1 MGQGRPDFTVFI
13 LTLILII
20 LGILMVFNS
29 STAAGLRLYGNSGS
43 FLVKQAVSAL
53 AGIIIMLFLVFFP
66 YRKMTA
72 MIPVLVL
79 GTILLLVLVLIPGIG
94 KVVNSAR
101 RWIPFGPFRFQ
112 PSEFAKLAMVL
123 YLGMILAK
131 KRAQGT
137 TRTFRGFIPPL
148 LVVLF
153 FFGLIF
159 IEPDF
164 STAAILL
171 FTGLLMFFVAGIPL
185 SHLFGLVLSGLPFV
199 LVMIF
204 SREYMRNR
212 LFAHLDPLADASRQ
226 GYQIVQSLI
235 AFQRG
240 GFLGRGIG
248 KGGQKMGALP
258 ESYTDF
264 ILPAH
269 AEEIGFFGVTLIM
282 LLLLW
287 LVYRVIRISLE
298 AVDDFGRFTAFG
310 VAVLIGWQTLINAG
324 VVSGLLP
331 ATGLPLP
338 FLSYGGSSLLMLCCA
353 MGVVLN
359 ISRNSENS
367 GGSAL

>member
-1 MGQGRPDFTVFI
+1 MEQGRPDFTVFI

-43 FLVKQAVSAL
+43 FLIKQAISAL
-53 AGIIIMLFLVFFP
+53 IGIIIMLVLVFIP
-66 YRKMTA
+66 YRKLVIL
-72 MIPVLVL
+72 IPVLVL
-79 GTILLLVLVLIPGIG
+79 GTMLLLILVLIPGIG

-112 PSEFAKLAMVL
+112 PSEFAKLATVL

-137 TRTFRGFIPPL
+137 TATFRGFIPPL

-153 FFGLIF
+153 VFGLIF
-159 IEPDF
+159 VEPDF

-185 SHLFGLVLSGLPFV
+185 SHLLGLVLSGLPFV

-240 GFLGRGIG
+240 GLAGQGLGR
-248 KGGQKMGALP
+248 GGQKMGALP

-269 AEEIGFFGVTLIM
+269 AEEVGFIGIALIM
-282 LLLLW
+282 LLMLW
-287 LVYRVIRISLE
+287 LVYRIIRIALRAE
-298 AVDDFGRFTAFG
+298 DDFGRFTVFG
-310 VAVLIGWQTLINAG
+310 IAVLVGWQTLINAG

-359 ISRNSENS
+359 ISRSMDKT
-367 GGSAL
+367 GGVD